1 MSKSTSEIT
10 IDTIY
15 DKLPPC
21 NSLRQNW
28 SVSLGTATWRKD
40 LLVLWSE
47 EGEEGWKPNGKIDHI
62 RRSSGGDRCWIL
74 TSSEGQC
81 VVWELKTQRFFGGG
95 IERWHP
101 RLHLVRIGVVNV

>member
-28 SVSLGTATWRKD
+28 SVSLGTATWHKD

-47 EGEEGWKPNGKIDHI
+47 EGEEG
-62 RRSSGGDRCWIL
+62 
-74 TSSEGQC
+74 
-81 VVWELKTQRFFGGG
+81 
-95 IERWHP
+95 
-101 RLHLVRIGVVNV
+101 